1 MFSLG
6 QQEHWSSESLR
17 DPSWWK
23 LHLDKYCLQVSVQQW
38 KLTVTG
44 RFYCCSKILTPSALC
59 GQSVLFCTKDSGLG
73 HVTYFGEWNMAE
85 GTMYAFWAEILRDIT
100 VSANSLTLLY
110 STMRRIFPRYPLLL
124 QWGSWNESYMKQTC
138 PTKPYLNYRSLSRTG
153 CLLYNADIWELFVKQ
168 HCFSKRMTNTMTQ
181 HSRISWLATTDNCFQ
196 VSIYKRNTTY

>member
-1 MFSLG
+1 MFNLG

-23 LHLDKYCLQVSVQQW
+23 LHLDKYCLQGSIQQW

-85 GTMYAFWAEILRDIT
+85 GTMCPFWAEILRDIT

-124 QWGSWNESYMKQTC
+124 QWGSWNESYMKQTWTHAQ
-138 PTKPYLNYRSLSRTG
+138 PNHT
-153 CLLYNADIWELFVKQ
+153 W
-168 HCFSKRMTNTMTQ
+168 
-181 HSRISWLATTDNCFQ
+181 TTDPWVELDVCCKMLIFGSSLLSSI
-196 VSIYKRNTTY
+196 VSAKRWLIQWLNTAGFHD